1 MDGQVSYD
9 KSKIADLIEKN
20 YVFASVLYYF
30 GIEFYDYS
38 EQTLEQV
45 CKQRGLRVE
54 QVINSLET
62 ATRLPEVPNLTSL
75 PVDIIIAY
83 LKHAHYLFV
92 KDKLPYIARLIQE
105 LKPADLMHSP
115 AAEDLK
121 FIFPLYVED
130 FIRHIYKEEDTLF
143 TYILQLNKAKH
154 GNFHPGKL
162 FFMMEQN
169 TIEEFAI
176 EHDCHDDEMAGIR
189 TLTQNYATSENT
201 SLLLKVVYREL
212 QSFEN
217 DLRTHAHIEDEI
229 LFPKA
234 LALEKSVKQ
243 KWRSLTNLN

>member
-1 MDGQVSYD
+1 MSYD
-9 KSKIADLIEKN
+9 KSKIAELIEKN

-45 CKQRGLRVE
+45 CRQRGLRVE
-54 QVINSLET
+54 QVISSLES
-62 ATRLPEVPNLTSL
+62 ATLQPEVPNLSSL

-83 LKHAHYLFV
+83 LKHTHYIFV
-92 KDKLPYIARLIQE
+92 KHKLPYIARLIQE
-105 LKPADLMHSP
+105 LKPSDLINVS

-143 TYILQLNKAKH
+143 TYILQLHKANT
-154 GNFHPGKL
+154 GDFHPGKL

-169 TIEEFAI
+169 AIEEFAV
-176 EHDCHDDEMAGIR
+176 EHDCHDDEMEGIR
-189 TLTQNYATSENT
+189 NLTQNYAINGET
-201 SLLLKVVYREL
+201 SLLVKVVYGEL
-212 QSFEN
+212 KSFEEN
-217 DLRTHAHIEDEI
+217 LKTHAHIEDEI

-234 LALEKSVKQ
+234 LALEKNIKQ
-243 KWRSLTNLN
+243 KWRSLINLN

>member
-1 MDGQVSYD
+1 MSYD
-9 KSKIADLIEKN
+9 KSKIGELIEKN

-45 CKQRGLRVE
+45 CRQRGLRVE
-54 QVINSLET
+54 QVISSLESA
-62 ATRLPEVPNLTSL
+62 ATQQPEVPNLSSV

-83 LKHAHYLFV
+83 LKHTHYLFV
-92 KDKLPYIARLIQE
+92 KHKLPYIARLIQE
-105 LKPADLMHSP
+105 LKPGDMVNSA

-143 TYILQLNKAKH
+143 TYILQLHKAN
-154 GNFHPGKL
+154 GGDFHPGKL

-169 TIEEFAI
+169 AIEEFAV

-189 TLTQNYATSENT
+189 ALTQNYAVTDKT
-201 SLLLKVVYREL
+201 SLLVKVVYREL
-212 QSFEN
+212 QSFEEN
-217 DLRTHAHIEDEI
+217 LKTHAHIEDEI

-234 LALEKSVKQ
+234 LALEKSIKQ
-243 KWRSLTNLN
+243 KWRSLITLN

>member
-1 MDGQVSYD
+1 MSYD

-45 CKQRGLRVE
+45 CRQRGLKVQ
-54 QVINSLET
+54 QVVSRLES
-62 ATRLPEVPNLTSL
+62 AGNQPEVPNMSSL

-83 LKHAHYLFV
+83 LKHTHYLFV
-92 KDKLPYIARLIQE
+92 KHKLPYIARLIQE
-105 LKPADLMHSP
+105 LKPSDLVNAP

-143 TYILQLNKAKH
+143 TYILQLHTAMQGKL
-154 GNFHPGKL
+154 HPGKL
-162 FFMMEQN
+162 FYMMEQN
-169 TIEEFAI
+169 SIEELAV
-176 EHDCHDDEMAGIR
+176 EHDCHDDEMQGIR
-189 TLTQNYATSENT
+189 NLTQDYATDDQT
-201 SLLLKVVYREL
+201 SLLVKVVYREL
-212 QSFEN
+212 QAFEQT
-217 DLRTHAHIEDEI
+217 LRTHAHIEDEV

-234 LALEKSVKQ
+234 LLLEKNVKQ
-243 KWRSLTNLN
+243 KWRKLITLN